1 MLSTHFVSINVKK
14 GTRGLSS
21 SADCWGSSCFFPHF
35 CGLYC
40 RKLCKCLHLCKS
52 HNVEGTTLGEKS
64 VHDLLIRFYAMLFIL
79 FLWSPMH
86 DSPLHVH
93 LDWPC
98 TIWPGDYLTDLF
110 SRVTYVS
117 IWAASEPWLVNSA
130 NDELLDSLDLGQWS
144 AVPDIPEISHYIS
157 INCIAAC
164 MIYLCLFMWYGN
176 PPFWVNYREW
186 LYQYDWANDLGS
198 VCPFLDRGM

>member
-1 MLSTHFVSINVKK
+1 M
-14 GTRGLSS
+14 
-21 SADCWGSSCFFPHF
+21 
-35 CGLYC
+35 
-40 RKLCKCLHLCKS
+40 
-52 HNVEGTTLGEKS
+52 TLGGWAAVQTAEGAPAFSLIFVASTAGSYVS
-64 VHDLLIRFYAMLFIL
+64 VCTCVNHTMQKVQPWVKNLFMIYWSGFMLCYSFYFSDHPCMTTPSMFTWTGPALFDLGI
-79 FLWSPMH
+79 
-86 DSPLHVH
+86 
-93 LDWPC
+93 
-98 TIWPGDYLTDLF
+98 IWLTCF

-130 NDELLDSLDLGQWS
+130 NDQLLDSLDLGLWS

-186 LYQYDWANDLGS
+186 LHQYDWANDLGS